1 MYLKEKYRGTVMKIL
16 ILGAGA
22 LGSLMADELLR
33 AGHEVTLLARGGRY
47 WELKEQ
53 GLVVRHYLQFYNSC
67 TRPVVVNQVP
77 EGAVYDAAFCVL
89 QYTQLAAATE
99 TFAKANA
106 GIYVLVGNNPDPEET
121 SKHFAACGGDTG
133 RLLFAFFGAGGRR
146 EKGKAISVHT
156 KRVSL
161 TAGALSGGDG
171 LKESLQNILSE
182 SHIRLYWEA
191 DMAAWLFYHLA
202 IVVPVARGI
211 YAKDGNLHALA
222 GDKALL
228 KTLILAAREAMK
240 ALKLL
245 GIRHEA
251 TERALDTSD
260 QKLIRLLWILFHT
273 PLGRLIAG
281 DHAMSAKGEMAALGA
296 ALDARVDGA
305 PEGMTFS
312 SYLALK
318 RFQPEA

>member
-1 MYLKEKYRGTVMKIL
+1 MKIL
-16 ILGAGA
+16 VLGAGA

-47 WELKEQ
+47 RELKEQ
-53 GLVVRHYLQFYNSC
+53 GLIVRHYLQFHTSR
-67 TRPVVVNQVP
+67 TKPVVVDQAP
-77 EGAVYDAAFCVL
+77 EGAVYDTAFCVL

-99 TFAKANA
+99 TLAKANA
-106 GIYVLVGNNPDPEET
+106 GLYVLVGNNPDPEET
-121 SKHFAACGGDTG
+121 LRQFAACGGEAG
-133 RLLFAFFGAGGRR
+133 RLLFAFLGAGGRR
-146 EKGKAISVHT
+146 EKGKAISVHR

-161 TAGALSGGDG
+161 TAGALNGGDG
-171 LKESLQNILSE
+171 LKESLQNVLAGSD
-182 SHIRLYWEA
+182 IRLYWET
-191 DMAAWLFYHLA
+191 DMAAWLLYHLA
-202 IVVPVARGI
+202 IVVSAARGI

-228 KTLILAAREAMK
+228 KTLILAVREAME
-240 ALKLL
+240 ALKRL

-260 QKLIRLLWILFHT
+260 QKLMRLLWILFHT
-273 PLGRLIAG
+273 PLGRLVAG

-296 ALDARVDGA
+296 ALDARVDSA
-305 PEGMTFS
+305 PEGTPFV